1 MMVVLAA
8 ACVGPDPVPAAAS
21 VPTPTRDETVRVLAR
36 ASVLITGE
44 PGDVRTIAS
53 IDVEPAQ
60 VVLDAGSDASL
71 SANAYDGLGRKFD
84 DVILIWSI
92 SDPRAGSISGSGQ
105 LLAGPTPGT
114 FRDAVTVTAV
124 RNSVE
129 GIQSVASSVDVTV
142 VGDAAHSKLASISV
156 FPGQTTVSKNE
167 VYRMR
172 AAAFDE
178 DGQVIPQVNLLWS
191 VDVPAL
197 GRINQLGYLTV
208 LGEEGVYGQSVTVTA
223 IWEGETLSKTV
234 DVSVTVLAGS
244 DDFLAVQ
251 ALPETFRL
259 HPGDQLQLA
268 AVALDAL
275 GQIVRTAQIQWS
287 VVDPSAG
294 SVDGDGLFT
303 AAKDI
308 GVFTE
313 AVRVEAVS
321 LGATGE
327 VLRAEDYASVVVL
340 GEEIIQP
347 LAAIRVVP
355 GTLIAPSGSR
365 LVMIVQGIDEAGL
378 PAPDTTYAWEALD
391 SLVGEINPA
400 GSLELTGE
408 PGIYTKALKVTAV
421 QGVGDEQTVLTRL
434 VDVVITGRLNSVTIE
449 PALATVVPGRTIHFA
464 VSSQDRQGNYLP
476 GLTVLWRVTDPSAG
490 TIDAFG
496 NFTAGDNV
504 GLYENSI
511 TAEVV
516 QSFFL
521 PN

>member
-1 MMVVLAA
+1 
-8 ACVGPDPVPAAAS
+8 
-21 VPTPTRDETVRVLAR
+21 
-36 ASVLITGE
+36 
-44 PGDVRTIAS
+44 
-53 IDVEPAQ
+53 
-60 VVLDAGSDASL
+60 
-71 SANAYDGLGRKFD
+71 
-84 DVILIWSI
+84 
-92 SDPRAGSISGSGQ
+92 
-105 LLAGPTPGT
+105 
-114 FRDAVTVTAV
+114 VTVTAV